1 MADGDEEAGQSGA
14 PEPKRE
20 AADIIS
26 LIVRDQQGSEVMF
39 KVKPHTKLQKVSPIT
54 HVRHM
59 PGPLFG
65 SCPDRHQPAVLTPAL
80 TSSGT
85 AAEFRKQWDWVS
97 ELAACMQVKAAYCT
111 KKNLK
116 ANTVR
121 CAWPHVRSML
131 AWPPLCALHWHTL
144 SLLCRFLFD
153 GARIEDDNTPTSLHM
168 EEGDRIDCVVEQI
181 GGGGHSRERPVPA
194 AKILL

>member
-59 PGPLFG
+59 PGPLF
-65 SCPDRHQPAVLTPAL
+65 
-80 TSSGT
+80 
-85 AAEFRKQWDWVS
+85 
-97 ELAACMQVKAAYCT
+97 
-111 KKNLK
+111 
-116 ANTVR
+116 
-121 CAWPHVRSML
+121 
-131 AWPPLCALHWHTL
+131 
-144 SLLCRFLFD
+144 LFD

-194 AKILL
+194 SKILL

>member
-39 KVKPHTKLQKVSPIT
+39 KVKPHTKLQKV
-54 HVRHM
+54 
-59 PGPLFG
+59 
-65 SCPDRHQPAVLTPAL
+65 
-80 TSSGT
+80 
-85 AAEFRKQWDWVS
+85 
-97 ELAACMQVKAAYCT
+97 KAAYCT

-116 ANTVR
+116 ANTV
-121 CAWPHVRSML
+121 
-131 AWPPLCALHWHTL
+131 
-144 SLLCRFLFD
+144 RFLFD

-181 GGGGHSRERPVPA
+181 GGDGHSCERPVPA
-194 AKILL
+194 SKILL